1 MSLRWIPAVAGM
13 TKKKA
18 APAQSP
24 PERNPAP
31 AESITPPQPTE
42 DRMGRN
48 VTLSLGALI
57 VIIIVVALL
66 F

>member
-1 MSLRWIPAVAGM
+1 MHF
-13 TKKKA
+13 
-18 APAQSP
+18 
-24 PERNPAP
+24 
-31 AESITPPQPTE
+31 TPVVFGRMQ
-42 DRMGRN
+42 MGRN

>member
-1 MSLRWIPAVAGM
+1 MHSTTATM
-13 TKKKA
+13 
-18 APAQSP
+18 
-24 PERNPAP
+24 
-31 AESITPPQPTE
+31 E

-57 VIIIVVALL
+57 VIVIIVAIL